1 MKWWFTVSKHPGSL
15 TRSLVI
21 PVLVGTVALVTACSK
36 GPEDQLVEL
45 GQCYKAAKTFQDKEM
60 LFGVGVRLQTLLQQV
75 ESKAGSKALIPM
87 LINEKINDKLYPHGS
102 GSSAEEAMQK
112 LTDWHDSDRC
122 KSLRMAIPEERPKI
136 RPTVVVPQVDG
147 VCKDIKQVLINVHL
161 VPKQISLTGD
171 PGEPDQGAAG
181 CAYRQSPAA
190 GTSVPEGTEVT
201 YRTWWYPAGS

>member
-1 MKWWFTVSKHPGSL
+1 MSGWL
-15 TRSLVI
+15 TEQRHRAPLVRGMTAGAVI
-21 PVLVGTVALVTACSK
+21 VLVTACSK

-45 GQCYKAAKTFQDKEM
+45 GQCYKAATAFQDKEM
-60 LFGVGVRLQTLLQQV
+60 LFGVGVKLDPVFQQV
-75 ESKAGSKALIPM
+75 ESKVGSKAMVSM

-102 GSSAEEAMQK
+102 SSSAEDAMQM

-122 KSLRMAIPEERPKI
+122 TSLRMALPEVHPKV

-147 VCKDIKQVLINVHL
+147 VCKDQKQLLIDAHL
-161 VPKQISLTGD
+161 VPKQITLSGD
-171 PGEPDQGAAG
+171 PEEPDRGAVG

-201 YRTWWYPAGS
+201 YRTWLYPAGS